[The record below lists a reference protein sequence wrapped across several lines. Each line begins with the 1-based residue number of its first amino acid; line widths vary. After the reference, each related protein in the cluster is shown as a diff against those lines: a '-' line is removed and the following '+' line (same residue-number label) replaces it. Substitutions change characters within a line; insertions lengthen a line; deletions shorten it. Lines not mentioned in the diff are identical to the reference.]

1 MAADKRAA
9 GGMSEQRRLRLRL
22 EISREAARLFWKQG
36 VADTSGEQIA
46 AAVGLSVRTIWRHFR
61 NKESCAEPIV
71 TQGVEWFMNVMR
83 DWPRHSSLED
93 HIVAEL
99 KKRATDVD
107 PAELADEMLATKMI
121 ALGDTEPAIR
131 SAWLMACDQVEHE
144 LTGILASRLSRQA
157 DDIEVRLHAATAA
170 AAMRVVDED
179 IGAMLLTGT
188 DLAQFKDL
196 SAVSARIVGAI
207 RTATGGAVGDP
218 VEAAPEAA

>member
-83 DWPRHSSLED
+83 DWPRRSSLED

-99 KKRATDVD
+99 KRRASEVD
-107 PAELADEMLATKMI
+107 PAELADEMLATQMI

-144 LTGILASRLSRQA
+144 LTGILASRLGRPA
-157 DDIEVRLHAATAA
+157 DDIGIRLHAAATAA
-170 AAMRVVDED
+170 AMRVMDED
-179 IGAMLLTGT
+179 IGAKLLAGT

-196 SAVSARIVGAI
+196 SAVSARVAHAI

-218 VEAAPEAA
+218 VEAA

>member
-121 ALGDTEPAIR
+121 ALGDTEPH
-131 SAWLMACDQVEHE
+131 DPF
-144 LTGILASRLSRQA
+144 GLADGLRPGGTRA
-157 DDIEVRLHAATAA
+157 DRHP
-170 AAMRVVDED
+170 R
-179 IGAMLLTGT
+179 
-188 DLAQFKDL
+188 
-196 SAVSARIVGAI
+196 
-207 RTATGGAVGDP
+207 
-218 VEAAPEAA
+218 EAG